1 MEEEKILSEEEKV
14 IAEEKE
20 LKVLNSVGFAV
31 KTSFWG
37 KELIWNVNKIPLKVM
52 FAQSYRFFKLK
63 VFQEKQEN
71 DDFQEILN
79 SQFNSVAD
87 NAKLCAEIIAITILG
102 TKWNNWLFRKL
113 LTEHLFNNINSR
125 ELLEFTQ
132 NVLSLN
138 DYQSF
143 TISTTLLSAVRVTN
157 PMKVEKTA

>member
-1 MEEEKILSEEEKV
+1 MEEERILSEEEKV

-20 LKVLNSVGFAV
+20 LKVLNSVGFTV
-31 KTSFWG
+31 KTKLWG
-37 KELIWNVNKIPLKVM
+37 KELIWKVNKIPLKVM

-63 VFQEKQEN
+63 ISQEKQEN

-113 LTEHLFNNINSR
+113 LTEHIFSNINSR

-132 NVLSLN
+132 NVLSMN

-157 PMKVEKTA
+157 PMKVEKTD

>member
-1 MEEEKILSEEEKV
+1 MEEEMVLNEEERI

-20 LKVLNSVGFAV
+20 LKTLNSIGFTV
-31 KTSFWG
+31 KTKFLG
-37 KELIWNVNKIPLKVM
+37 KEIVWKINKIPLKVM

-63 VFQEKQEN
+63 INQEQSEDENFQKM
-71 DDFQEILN
+71 LN

-102 TKWNNWLFRKL
+102 TKWNNWFFRKL
-113 LTEHLFNNINSR
+113 LTEHIFSNVNSR
-125 ELLEFTQ
+125 ELLDFTQ
-132 NVLSLN
+132 NVLAMN

-157 PMKVEKTA
+157 PMKVEKTD

>member
-1 MEEEKILSEEEKV
+1 MEEERILSEEEKI

-20 LKVLNSVGFAV
+20 LKVANQIGFTV

-37 KELIWNVNKIPLKVM
+37 KEIAWKVKKIPLKVM

-63 VFQEKQEN
+63 VSQEKQEN
-71 DDFQEILN
+71 DFQEILN

-87 NAKLCAEIIAITILG
+87 NAKICAEIIAITILG

-113 LTEHLFNNINSR
+113 LTEHIFNNINSR

-132 NVLSLN
+132 NVLALN

>member
-1 MEEEKILSEEEKV
+1 MEEEKVLNEEKKV

-20 LKVLNSVGFAV
+20 LKILNQVGFSV
-31 KTSFWG
+31 NTTFWG
-37 KELIWNVNKIPLKVM
+37 KNIKWNIKKIPLKVM

-63 VFQEKQEN
+63 VSQEKPEN
-71 DDFQEILN
+71 EDFQEILN

-102 TKWNNWLFRKL
+102 AKWNNWLFRKL
-113 LTEHLFNNINSR
+113 LTCHLFNNINSK

-132 NVLSLN
+132 NVLSMN

-157 PMKVEKTA
+157 PMKVEKMA

>member
-1 MEEEKILSEEEKV
+1 MEEEKVLTEEDKV

-20 LKVLNSVGFAV
+20 LKVLNSIGFTV

-37 KELIWNVNKIPLKVM
+37 KELVWKIKKIPLKVM

-63 VFQEKQEN
+63 VSQEQTEN
-71 DDFQEILN
+71 ENFQEILN
-79 SQFNSVAD
+79 TQFNLVAD

-102 TKWNNWLFRKL
+102 AKWNNWLFRKV

-132 NVLSLN
+132 SVLSMN